1 MDIMILKRVKEY
13 QIMEEK
19 LNNVF
24 EYIKDF
30 VNKNNYPPTVKQIA
44 EELKYNEV
52 TEVKPAIDELVKKG
66 KLKIEPSKGR
76 RIKIIE

>member
-1 MDIMILKRVKEY
+1 
-13 QIMEEK
+13 MEEK